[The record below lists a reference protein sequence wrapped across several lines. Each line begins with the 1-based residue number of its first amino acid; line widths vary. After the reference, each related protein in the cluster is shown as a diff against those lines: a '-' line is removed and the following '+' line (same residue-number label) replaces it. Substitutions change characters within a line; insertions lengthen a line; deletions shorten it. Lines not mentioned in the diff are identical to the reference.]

1 VALGLVDSVARTR
14 GAQTFEIV
22 GRERLGRESL
32 EDSSVE
38 RGHSQAA
45 ALGADEDRRLACPQH
60 DPGRLLRF
68 NQREQRVDG
77 RHA

>member
-1 VALGLVDSVARTR
+1 MPPLDAGILE
-14 GAQTFEIV
+14 TF
-22 GRERLGRESL
+22 
-32 EDSSVE
+32 
-38 RGHSQAA
+38 A